1 MNPNLARDELRIWI
15 ISLDRLATTC
25 DWELLDD
32 IECRRAERFALGVD
46 RSRFVVAHASL
57 RRILF
62 HHTGIAPQQLQ
73 FRNGPQGKP
82 YVDVGERPRPIQFNL
97 AHSGSVAALAVQ
109 LQTEVGVDVER
120 IERIRDAAAIARR
133 YFHPDETAWLDER
146 RNEVRNQCFLKLWTM
161 KEACIKASGIGLSKS
176 LDSYC
181 MVGTNRQT
189 ELIVNP
195 LSLRSGYCGAVAYRP
210 PPLHVVVRQYASS

>member
-1 MNPNLARDELRIWI
+1 VNPNLARDELRIWI

-146 RNEVRNQCFLKLWTM
+146 RNEVRNQCFLHQ
-161 KEACIKASGIGLSKS
+161 GLR
-176 LDSYC
+176 
-181 MVGTNRQT
+181 NRPVEVLGFVLHGWHEPSDRTHRQPAF
-189 ELIVNP
+189 LAVRI
-195 LSLRSGYCGAVAYRP
+195 LRSRSV
-210 PPLHVVVRQYASS
+210 